1 MPGVGRNSYKKAMK
15 KAKAKTNKKKPK
27 TPLPMGHA
35 KPRKTG
41 ALKTRKLTDA
51 QKKSIEKQKQNNK
64 KNRTGV
70 IRVPSRRPG
79 LTRPKK
85 TTRK

>member
-1 MPGVGRNSYKKAMK
+1 MPGVGRNSYKAAMK

-41 ALKTRKLTDA
+41 ALKTRK
-51 QKKSIEKQKQNNK
+51 
-64 KNRTGV
+64 
-70 IRVPSRRPG
+70 
-79 LTRPKK
+79 
-85 TTRK
+85 

>member
-1 MPGVGRNSYKKAMK
+1 MPGVGRNSYRKAMK
-15 KAKAKTNKKKPK
+15 KAKAKTNKK
-27 TPLPMGHA
+27 TPLKMGHA

-70 IRVPSRRPG
+70 IRVPSRRPE
-79 LTRPKK
+79 LTRPKRK
-85 TTRK
+85 TRK